1 MNETTEPNHYRLD
14 IHLDG
19 NGAKPH
25 MVYKSKDVRKLLE
38 MAYKLDRRADTIWLM
53 WKEFV
58 NLGMTRHLTTINP
71 SYHKTLDEIIAHVLD
86 RDAEIAEP
94 IPVPENPPVEWV

>member
-58 NLGMTRHLTTINP
+58 NKSRDTSCPASKRESGDLPNIARR
-71 SYHKTLDEIIAHVLD
+71 DEM
-86 RDAEIAEP
+86 REK
-94 IPVPENPPVEWV
+94 